1 MRALVAGNGLQITFG
16 FLVFWMLQG
25 WAVLGETLA
34 PDNPDA
40 RSPGRLSF
48 VAGQGLT
55 VFGLV
60 SLALLCAH
68 ALKSIISHHDL
79 EFLPLGLA
87 AIFCLLES
95 LWIAS
100 GHPLPRERR
109 PLEQLSFGS
118 GRDLILRHGATLFLV
133 QGFLATVQGK
143 HAIAFQATGAC
154 LGWGASV
161 FVWDLRRTLSFQ
173 RTLRYVVAP
182 LAFLTGLLLL
192 TRAWRAF

>member
-48 VAGQGLT
+48 VAGQGIAL
-55 VFGLV
+55 FGLV

-68 ALKSIISHHDL
+68 ALKSVVSRHEM
-79 EFLPLGLA
+79 EFLPLGVA
-87 AIFCLLES
+87 AVLYLLES
-95 LWIAS
+95 IWIAY

-109 PLEQLSFGS
+109 PIEQLAFGS
-118 GRDLILRHGATLFLV
+118 GRDLVLRHGSTLFLG
-133 QGFLATVQGK
+133 QGLLATVQGS
-143 HAIAFQATGAC
+143 HAVAFQASGVC

-161 FVWDLRRTLSFQ
+161 LVWDLRIPSSFQ
-173 RTLRYVVAP
+173 RTLRYAVSP
-182 LAFLTGLLLL
+182 LTFLTGLLLL
-192 TRAWRAF
+192 TRAWRSF